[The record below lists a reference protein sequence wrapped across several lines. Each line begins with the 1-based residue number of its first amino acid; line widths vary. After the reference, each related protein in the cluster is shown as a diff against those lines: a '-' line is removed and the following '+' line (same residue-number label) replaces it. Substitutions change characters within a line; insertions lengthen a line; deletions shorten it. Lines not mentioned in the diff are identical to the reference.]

1 MCEVLLPQFLNG
13 HVHNNFIFLLL
24 LSVSSR
30 EGQVGK
36 ATISRMNDI
45 AVIVDNK

>member
-1 MCEVLLPQFLNG
+1 MCEALLPPFLNG
-13 HVHNNFIFLLL
+13 HVHNNFIFLVL
-24 LSVSSR
+24 LSVSLR
-30 EGQVGK
+30 EGQIGR